1 MDIFTYISF
10 AVSPVL
16 ILLGILILKIKF
28 SLKNLRNIRN
38 AVLLGIVCVTL
49 VIITN
54 FLSDLKFKD
63 SYHSMKRMAFF
74 VFIVIAFSAELM
86 KFIALRLSFYK
97 RKNFEGP
104 VEGIVYSVFIGL
116 GYSLVAV
123 VLFAFGIIGNSDIK
137 EFMLFLYSYPF
148 ANIIFGIC
156 LGFFV
161 GLSKQRNVAL
171 IDNSTGLVLATFLH
185 GLFYFSFQT
194 SDIRLLIIT
203 VIGLFLV
210 SATLFKRALVM
221 WDAKD

>member
-28 SLKNLRNIRN
+28 SLKNLKNIRN

-86 KFIALRLSFYK
+86 KLIALRLSFYK

-123 VLFAFGIIGNSDIK
+123 VLFAFGIIGNSGIK

-148 ANIIFGIC
+148 ANIIFGIS